1 MASRREALTLVAVG
15 ALATAAGAYFAQGL
29 PPDADTAGVAG
40 LLDAPV
46 RDLEGRPRRVVEWKG
61 RVLVCNFWATW
72 CAPCREEIP
81 ALGRLR
87 AKMSAKGVE
96 IVGIAIDQVVKVAS
110 VVKEL
115 EILYPVLLAEHGGIE
130 LMRGLGNTAGG
141 LPFTVILDRNGKL
154 VYRKLGQIVEAELE
168 GRLASIS

>member
-1 MASRREALTLVAVG
+1 
-15 ALATAAGAYFAQGL
+15 
-29 PPDADTAGVAG
+29 
-40 LLDAPV
+40 
-46 RDLEGRPRRVVEWKG
+46 
-61 RVLVCNFWATW
+61 
-72 CAPCREEIP
+72 
-81 ALGRLR
+81 
-87 AKMSAKGVE
+87 MSAKGVE